1 MSVDRYKGTELP
13 PQTVVVE
20 RGPVSVFA
28 QAVTDDNPV
37 FQDPRAAA
45 DEGFDAIPA
54 PPTWPMAMHHWGA
67 FPELQPEGADAEH
80 PMWQI
85 IGELMEDGGLILH
98 GEEEFVYHR
107 PVQVGDVL
115 TSSGR
120 VSDVYTKESSGG
132 TTMTFVV
139 TETDWHD
146 EDGEP
151 VVTEIR
157 TILHRG

>member
-1 MSVDRYKGTELP
+1 MSVDRYVGASLP

-20 RGPVSVFA
+20 RGPVAAFA
-28 QAVTDDNPV
+28 EAVTDDDPV
-37 FQDPRAAA
+37 FRDPGAAA
-45 DEGFDAIPA
+45 EAGFDAIPT

-67 FPELQPEGADAEH
+67 FPELQPDDAGGEH
-80 PMWQI
+80 PMWAI
-85 IGELMEDGGLILH
+85 IGELTADGGLILH

-107 PVQVGDVL
+107 PVLVGDVL

-120 VSDVYTKESSGG
+120 VSEIYTKDGSGG
-132 TTMTFVV
+132 GTMTFVV
-139 TETDWHD
+139 TETDWRD

-157 TILHRG
+157 TIIHRG